1 MIKKILASVLVSATI
16 LVSGLGALTT
26 AYAKESREQNGNVIT
41 ATNAA
46 SGNALLVFDKNLLLQ
61 ATVPTGGA
69 GTGSGL
75 GNQGGITVAGNTLL
89 VVNAGDN
96 TISSFRIEDGD
107 LHLANVVS
115 SHGIKPVSVT
125 VWKNIVYVVNA
136 GDATIAGFTLDE
148 ESNLSF
154 LGGSV
159 RSLAG
164 TAPAQIGFAL
174 GGRELV
180 VTEKGTNTIEVF
192 PLDADSLALASVV
205 TPSSGMTPFGFEVKG
220 HNLIVSEAFGG
231 TASALSTYR
240 LHADGTLTLISPS
253 VVATGQKAACWVVTS
268 KDGRFAFTTNTA
280 SNAVSSFRLRG
291 NGTLELAQATAATTD
306 KGPVDMAVSDK
317 TLFVL
322 TSLGLTPF
330 TIGNDGT
337 LGAVSSS
344 ASAPGANGLAV
355 INE

>member
-26 AYAKESREQNGNVIT
+26 AYAKESREQNGSVIT
-41 ATNAA
+41 ATNAV

-75 GNQGGITVAGNTLL
+75 GNQGGIAVAGNTLL

-125 VWKNIVYVVNA
+125 VWKNIVYVVNS
-136 GDATIAGFTLDE
+136 GDATIAGFSLDK

-240 LHADGTLTLISPS
+240 LHADGTLTLLSPS
-253 VVATGQKAACWVVTS
+253 VVATGQKAACWVATS

-291 NGTLELAQATAATTD
+291 NGTLELAQATAATTAT
-306 KGPVDMAVSDK
+306 GPVDIAVSDK

-330 TIGNDGT
+330 TIGHDGT

>member
-1 MIKKILASVLVSATI
+1 MIKKILVPVLVSATI
-16 LVSGLGALTT
+16 LVSSLGAFTT
-26 AYAKESREQNGNVIT
+26 AYAQESQGRNGNVIT

-46 SGNALLVFDKNLLLQ
+46 AGNALLVFDKNLHLQ
-61 ATVPTGGA
+61 ATVPTGGT
-69 GTGSGL
+69 GTGAGL
-75 GNQGGITVAGNTLL
+75 GNQGGITIAGNTLL

-125 VWKNIVYVVNA
+125 VWKNIVYVVNS
-136 GDATIAGFTLDE
+136 GDATIAGFSLDKD
-148 ESNLSF
+148 SNLTF

-159 RSLAG
+159 RSLFG

-174 GGRELV
+174 GGRELI

-192 PLDADSLALASVV
+192 PLDGDSLALASVV

-240 LHADGTLTLISPS
+240 LHADGSLTLISPS

-280 SNAVSSFRLRG
+280 SKAVSSFRLRG

-330 TIGNDGT
+330 TIGHDGT